1 MVDLRELIQKVLQAK
16 DKSELQNL
24 KTEFLGK
31 NSQINQEFKKLG
43 SLPEDQRKTRASALN
58 NEKQKIT
65 EAINNRFKELEK
77 SEINQK
83 LQKDKV
89 DVTLPARERPN
100 GKIHPVSQVIDEISS
115 IFSEIGFSV
124 AEGPDAERVMR
135 QMALSGHDIIFATS
149 FGYME
154 QMLKVAK
161 DFPDVKFEHATG
173 YKTADNMAV
182 YSSKFYEGRYVQG
195 VIAGMMSEKGKAG
208 YIASFPIPEVIR
220 GINAFWLG
228 ATSVNPDFDID
239 VIWVNTWYDPGKE
252 ADAATVL
259 IQQGADIITQHTD
272 SPAALQVAAKEGVYA
287 FGQASD
293 MIQFAP
299 ETQLTAI
306 IDQWGPYYVERV
318 AAALEGTWKSE
329 DTWGGMDTGMV
340 EMAPYTNMPAEVRM
354 AAEEIELANM
364 SGKFDI
370 FPGKSIGDLLG
381 MSDYLPGLDAAK
393 P

>member
-1 MVDLRELIQKVLQAK
+1 MKL
-16 DKSELQNL
+16 
-24 KTEFLGK
+24 
-31 NSQINQEFKKLG
+31 FKIL
-43 SLPEDQRKTRASALN
+43 SVVFTMLL
-58 NEKQKIT
+58 
-65 EAINNRFKELEK
+65 
-77 SEINQK
+77 
-83 LQKDKV
+83 
-89 DVTLPARERPN
+89 TLPLSFAAADDIKV
-100 GKIHPVSQVIDEISS
+100 GFVYVGPVGDHGWTYMHDQGRLMVE
-115 IFSEIGFSV
+115 SEFGDRVTTTYVESV

-173 YKTADNMAV
+173 YKTAPNMSV

-239 VIWVNTWYDPGKE
+239 VVWVNTWYDPAKE
-252 ADAATVL
+252 ADAAKVL
-259 IQQGADIITQHTD
+259 ITQGADIITQHTD
-272 SPAALQVAAKEGVYA
+272 SPAALQVAEKEGVLG

-299 ETQLTAI
+299 KSQLTAI

-318 AAALEGTWKSE
+318 RAVLEGTWKSE

-340 EMAPYTNMPAEVRM
+340 EMAPMTNMPEDVAEV
-354 AAEEIELANM
+354 AISLTNKIYDGTFDPFG
-364 SGKFDI
+364 GKFST
-370 FPGKSIGDLLG
+370 GELLG
-381 MSDYLPGLDAAK
+381 MSEYLPGLDAIK